1 MTNEQDS
8 LDEETGNVQ
17 EVNKVTGKAD
27 KIPAFMDDDKKAS
40 FVQKQLKNGVALS
53 GCDLSGQKTTD
64 LSHQRSSWL
73 LVGFVNSINTFAKFN
88 FIVPAHN
95 W

>member
-40 FVQKQLKNGVALS
+40 FVQKQLKKWDERANCVLII
-53 GCDLSGQKTTD
+53 KTVD
-64 LSHQRSSWL
+64 KYLR
-73 LVGFVNSINTFAKFN
+73 
-88 FIVPAHN
+88 HN
-95 W
+95 

>member
-40 FVQKQLKNGVALS
+40 FVQKQLK
-53 GCDLSGQKTTD
+53 K
-64 LSHQRSSWL
+64 
-73 LVGFVNSINTFAKFN
+73 
-88 FIVPAHN
+88 
-95 W
+95 